1 MVQMYANKSPAS
13 FCCDDRCFLELRAYI
28 ADKYNKEFGILYAR
42 FNNALTFNNANEIK
56 EYEDKIAQHILDD
69 PSRAKDFDIYLF
81 LFNSKK
87 ESKVSNHTCKKIYD
101 LIAND
106 DGEYIGVN
114 LLRYMED
121 KENDFESLK
130 ELLLYCY
137 EHRCKLRIKME

>member
-1 MVQMYANKSPAS
+1 MVQMYANKGPAS
-13 FCCDDRCFLELRAYI
+13 FYCDDRCFRALRAYI

-42 FNNALTFNNANEIK
+42 FNNALIFNNFDEIK
-56 EYEDKIAQHILDD
+56 EYEDKIAQYILDN

-87 ESKVSNHTCKKIYD
+87 ESKMSNRTCKKIYD

-106 DGEYIGVN
+106 DGEYISIN

-137 EHRCKLRIKME
+137 EHRCKLRIKMD

>member
-1 MVQMYANKSPAS
+1 MVQIYANKAPNS
-13 FCCDDRCFLELRAYI
+13 FCCDDRCFRALREYI

-42 FNNALTFNNANEIK
+42 FNNALIFDNTDEVK
-56 EYEDKIAQHILDD
+56 EYEDKIAQYILDN

-87 ESKVSNHTCKKIYD
+87 ESKVSNRTCKKIYD

-137 EHRCKLRIKME
+137 EHRCKLQIKME